1 VVLEIESIPIGLLA
15 LDPQNARKHS
25 EANLAAISAS
35 LREFGQR
42 KPIVATEAN
51 VVIAGNGTLQAALAL
66 GWESINVVR
75 VPGDWSEDQ
84 IRAFALADNRIAEL
98 SEWNMTELLEDLSG
112 LNLELLEATG
122 FTLDDIDDYGALLE
136 EQATLADSSSK
147 NKSKSAVDAD
157 GQVKQ
162 DPTYADFLERY
173 AARATRNVVL
183 DFPAAEY
190 AWINEQFVTYRT
202 NHGLESNSQA
212 VVKMIAE
219 ANGVKIF
226 GEE

>member
-1 VVLEIESIPIGLLA
+1 MDIEFVPIALLA

-25 EANLAAISAS
+25 EANLGAIGAS

-42 KPIVATEAN
+42 KPIVVTESN

-75 VPGDWSEDQ
+75 VPGDWSEDR
-84 IRAFALADNRIAEL
+84 IRAFAVADNRIAEL
-98 SEWNMTELLEDLSG
+98 SEWNMTELFEDLSG

-136 EQATLADSSSK
+136 EQASPVIPPGVEVADAGL
-147 NKSKSAVDAD
+147 NRKSHVDEAT
-157 GQVKQ
+157 G
-162 DPTYADFLERY
+162 YADFLERY

-183 DFPAAEY
+183 EFPAAEY
-190 AWINEQFVTYRT
+190 SWINDQFVAYR
-202 NHGLESNSQA
+202 NRHGLESNSEA

-219 ANGVKIF
+219 ANGVKMF
-226 GEE
+226 GEQ